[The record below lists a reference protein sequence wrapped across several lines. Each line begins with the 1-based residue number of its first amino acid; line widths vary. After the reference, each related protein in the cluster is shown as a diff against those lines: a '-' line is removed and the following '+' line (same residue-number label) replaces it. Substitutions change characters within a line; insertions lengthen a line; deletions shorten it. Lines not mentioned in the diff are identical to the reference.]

1 MVDTPRHALEWFGC
15 GLIDLLALD
24 CSSSLAHAIA

>member
-15 GLIDLLALD
+15 GPIDLLALD
-24 CSSSLAHAIA
+24 VRPALAHAIA